1 MNAFEFALQF
11 QRRTTELIADEIRPI
26 EAGFVARSPSL
37 PEVWSANHVRV
48 SRPVGFEELTALAD
62 EHLAGLP
69 YRQVALEDDQSGRRL
84 AAPLRAAGWRLE
96 REVVMELVRPADR
109 DVNTGMVI
117 EAGEDEMLA
126 LMERWHREGLPE
138 TSEDGLRQLAA
149 YGRRENRAWGDR
161 TFAIVGDDG
170 RPAAMTKLRA
180 NERVAQL
187 EDVFTAPEARGRGY
201 GRALVTHAAEQA
213 RRGGHDLIFI
223 VADDNDWPKLL
234 YAKVGFEPIGWTWSF
249 HRGPGG
255 PGTHGPGPG

>member
-1 MNAFEFALQF
+1 
-11 QRRTTELIADEIRPI
+11 
-26 EAGFVARSPSL
+26 
-37 PEVWSANHVRV
+37 
-48 SRPVGFEELTALAD
+48 
-62 EHLAGLP
+62 
-69 YRQVALEDDQSGRRL
+69 
-84 AAPLRAAGWRLE
+84 
-96 REVVMELVRPADR
+96 
-109 DVNTGMVI
+109 
-117 EAGEDEMLA
+117 
-126 LMERWHREGLPE
+126 
-138 TSEDGLRQLAA
+138 
-149 YGRRENRAWGDR
+149 
-161 TFAIVGDDG
+161 
-170 RPAAMTKLRA
+170 MTKLRA